1 MNNMR
6 FRHLSIIFPWHTLF
20 GLFALL
26 SILIPGQLLAS
37 DEALVARMQEGGAV
51 LMIRHAE
58 APGTGDPAGFR
69 LDDCRTQRNLSAEGR
84 QQAKAIGDWLRV
96 HGIQRARVFSSQW
109 CRCLDTA
116 RLMDLGE
123 IRPLQA
129 LNSFYQRPQD
139 REPNIA
145 ALRAFLTAQ
154 SSEPELLVL
163 VTHQV
168 TISTL
173 TGEYTSSGHGKL
185 LELAGE
191 GKPTFVGN
199 VSFGQ

>member
-1 MNNMR
+1 
-6 FRHLSIIFPWHTLF
+6 
-20 GLFALL
+20 
-26 SILIPGQLLAS
+26 
-37 DEALVARMQEGGAV
+37 
-51 LMIRHAE
+51 
-58 APGTGDPAGFR
+58 
-69 LDDCRTQRNLSAEGR
+69 
-84 QQAKAIGDWLRV
+84 
-96 HGIQRARVFSSQW
+96 
-109 CRCLDTA
+109 
-116 RLMDLGE
+116 MDLGE

-185 LELAGE
+185 LELDGE

>member
-1 MNNMR
+1 MNNIR
-6 FRHLSIIFPWHTLF
+6 SRHLAIIFPWHTLL
-20 GLFALL
+20 GLFTLL

-69 LDDCRTQRNLSAEGR
+69 LDDCRTQRILSAEGR
-84 QQAKAIGDWLRV
+84 QQAKAIGDWLRG

-123 IRPLQA
+123 VRPLQA

-145 ALRAFLTAQ
+145 ALRAFLAEQ
-154 SSEPELLVL
+154 PPDGELLVL

-173 TGEYTSSGHGKL
+173 IGEYTSSGHGKL
-185 LELAGE
+185 LELDGE
-191 GKPTFVGN
+191 GKFTFVGN
-199 VSFGQ
+199 VNFGQ